1 MEYDFIP
8 IFIEIKCA
16 WCNEWLLIPASCYMS
31 DPGLFEKIN
40 DPLVVLHIFSQ
51 TLFADGALI

>member
-1 MEYDFIP
+1 
-8 IFIEIKCA
+8 
-16 WCNEWLLIPASCYMS
+16 MS